1 MSKFILMPA
10 LFLAACS
17 GGPSADPELAPIIV
31 VAPAPVAEAEIEMI
45 AKEPAR
51 AESLMGLSPS
61 AVITRMGPPNLVRRD
76 GLGQVMLFEHETCV
90 FDVVFYADTIEA
102 PYRVAHISSRTP
114 SGKGIDKQLCLTALK
129 PDGFEALPTLE
140 E

>member
-17 GGPSADPELAPIIV
+17 GGPTTAPEPEPV
-31 VAPAPVAEAEIEMI
+31 PSPVAQIEIIPETVN
-45 AKEPAR
+45 KPAR
-51 AESLMGLSPS
+51 VDSLMRLSPGE
-61 AVITRMGPPNLVRRD
+61 VIARMGPPNLVRRD

-90 FDVVFYADTIEA
+90 FDVVFYAETIEA

-114 SGKGIDKQLCLTALK
+114 SGQNIDKQLCLTALK
-129 PDGFEALPTLE
+129 PDGFETLPTRE